1 MEHKIA
7 ALLSWC
13 TSKGIEIDPRIHI
26 APDATG
32 LAVYSGAALIEPSQT
47 SEDIIISIHDP
58 QLISPLTHALVVRIP
73 PKAVLSVK
81 SCSASRI
88 IESRP
93 YGLDAQL
100 ALSLALLI
108 EIQRGTSSP
117 WYGYLQSF
125 PDSIVDLPI
134 FWDLEIEGRSLQ
146 DGLEALGWLK
156 GTEVQKLLSGTDG
169 TPLIESIRNYF
180 DEIVIPTTARCSIA
194 KPTFHQF
201 AWAYS
206 LVSSRAFLV
215 DAYHGLSMVPIADAF
230 NHTYDHHTEY
240 EVCPEC
246 GSLQQCPHDRDA
258 ELPLISKA
266 SNDAPVEVDHTYDMV
281 SNTAIPAYSEIFNT
295 YGETLSNAQLLTQYG
310 FTLDVNENDRI
321 MWGFDELVHL
331 LEAEVSSAS
340 RPRKSV
346 GFTWDELEA
355 AFDKSILSESELIF
369 EPFDTA
375 FCINCEGR
383 VSWQLWLVVTSHVC
397 AQVVGSADEIF
408 DLSHKLAQYQIQQE
422 NEEEEVNSRSSDS
435 GSLARDIATT
445 IVNLCQQRKDRLG
458 VGTDEEHPGNLIDV
472 RSLSWS
478 SHVAPKIF
486 HLQELESSQPRTK
499 SALLQVITEL
509 SILNS
514 CASAWQEGE

>member
-47 SEDIIISIHDP
+47 SEDIIIYIHDP
-58 QLISPLTHALVVRIP
+58 QLISPLTHALVVKIP

-100 ALSLALLI
+100 ALSLALLV

-125 PDSIVDLPI
+125 PDSMVDLPI

-230 NHTYDHHTEY
+230 NHTYDHHVHLEAI
-240 EVCPEC
+240 CPEC
-246 GSLQQCPHDRDA
+246 GSLQQCLHDRDA

-408 DLSHKLAQYQIQQE
+408 DLSHKLAQCQIQKE

-435 GSLARDIATT
+435 GSLARPIATT

-458 VGTDEEHPGNLIDV
+458 AGTDEEHLGNLID
-472 RSLSWS
+472 
-478 SHVAPKIF
+478 
-486 HLQELESSQPRTK
+486 ELESSQPRTK